1 MKLTTEDTEIHKG
14 LLINDI
20 TRRVIGAAMK
30 VHSEL
35 GPGLLENTFEA
46 CLAYELKKA
55 CLQALTQVDLPVLS
69 DNVKV
74 DLGYRI
80 DILVEDTV
88 ILEIKA
94 VEAICPV
101 HEAQL
106 LSYLKLSSKHVGL
119 LINFNVVHLKDGIKR
134 MVNGR
139 GWEH

>member
-1 MKLTTEDTEIHKG
+1 MKLTTEATEIHKG

-35 GPGLLENTFEA
+35 GPGLLESTYEA

-55 CLQALTQVDLPVLS
+55 CLQALTQVDLHVLS

-94 VEAICPV
+94 VEAISPV
-101 HEAQL
+101 HEVQL

-119 LINFNVVHLKDGIKR
+119 LINFDVVHLKDGIKR